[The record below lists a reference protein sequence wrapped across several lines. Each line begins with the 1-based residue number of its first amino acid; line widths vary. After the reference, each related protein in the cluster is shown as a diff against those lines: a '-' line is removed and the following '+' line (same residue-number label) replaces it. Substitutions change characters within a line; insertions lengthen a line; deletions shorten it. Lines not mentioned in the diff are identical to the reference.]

1 LTAVPEAA
9 VREQLERMLASKTFA
24 GSQRS
29 SVLLRFVVEETLQGR
44 AAYLKEYALGAEAL
58 GRGADFDPR
67 ADPIARVEAS
77 RLRSRLDL
85 YYAAEGA
92 RDAVAITLPKGGYAP
107 VFAERTVAADS
118 APNPSMQGD
127 SRSPRNRPAL
137 WFVLGA
143 AVAATV
149 VAAAAWRRTAEP
161 PALEPL
167 VQVDI
172 DLGGAG
178 VLGSEVGNDLAL
190 SPDGETLVFVALL
203 PDGSTRL
210 YARRLAELAAVEL
223 PGTIGARGPFFSP
236 DGRSVGFWAQGSL
249 KKTLVAGGSPVA
261 VVTASD
267 LQGASW
273 GENDEIIATLD
284 STGRLF
290 RVPADGGEP
299 VPVFEPAPGTN
310 ARWPQHL
317 PGGAILFTQARG
329 STASGVHV
337 VRLGDGASRELLPNG
352 TYGRYVPSGHLLYVD
367 RGTLLAASFDVAT
380 LTLSGTPTRVLDGVV
395 TSPSF
400 GFAQLAVANDGTLV
414 YQRTRGSGLTRMMW
428 LDGSTAPPVP
438 AVAEPGRYLWPRV
451 APDGR
456 RVAVALLEDSD
467 YDIWTYDLAAGTRS
481 RITSAEGNQ
490 GAAVWTPDG
499 RFLVYQSSTEGGIV
513 AVRTDAVDAGELLLG
528 GDDPRVP
535 WSFTADGS
543 RLAFHQL
550 SATSG
555 FDLWSAPLTSSAGG
569 LQAGE
574 PTRFYGTNVYETYP
588 TFSPD
593 GRWIAYGSNSSGIWE
608 VYVRAFPDDGREV
621 RVSTHGGR
629 IPAWTRAGTEL
640 LYETNDHQ
648 LMVASYA
655 VANGR
660 FVPSPPRSWSPVVLA
675 DTGVLANFDLA
686 PDGRVLALL
695 PTGDEAEPAH
705 DHATLVL
712 NLFDEL
718 ERIHPRP
725 GDRRRETPSASTR

>member
-1 LTAVPEAA
+1 LKAVPEVA

-24 GSQRS
+24 GRQRS

-58 GRGADFDPR
+58 GRGAEFDPR

-85 YYAAEGA
+85 YYATEGS
-92 RDAVAITLPKGGYAP
+92 RDRVVIALPKGGYAP

-118 APNPSMQGD
+118 PPSPSMHGD
-127 SRSPRNRPAL
+127 SRSQRNRPAL
-137 WFVLGA
+137 WFVLGTVV
-143 AVAATV
+143 VAAV
-149 VAAAAWRRTAEP
+149 VAAAAWRRTAES

-178 VLGSEVGNDLAL
+178 ALGSEVGNDLAL

-210 YARRLAELAAVEL
+210 YARRLAELTAIEL
-223 PGTIGARGPFFSP
+223 PGTVGARGPFFSP
-236 DGRSVGFWAQGSL
+236 DSRSVGFWAQGSL
-249 KKTLVAGGSPVA
+249 KKTLIAGGSPVA
-261 VVTASD
+261 IVTASD

-273 GENDEIIATLD
+273 GENNEIIATLD

-290 RVPADGGEP
+290 RVPADGGAP

-317 PGGAILFTQARG
+317 PGGAILFTQTRG
-329 STASGVHV
+329 GTASGVHV
-337 VRLGDGASRELLPNG
+337 VRPGDGTSRELLPNG
-352 TYGRYVPSGHLLYVD
+352 TYGRYLPSGHLLYVD
-367 RGTLLAASFDVAT
+367 RGTLLAAPFDVAT
-380 LTLSGTPTRVLDGVV
+380 LTLTGTPTRVLDGVV

-499 RFLVYQSSTEGGIV
+499 RFLVYQSSAEGGIV

-528 GDDPRVP
+528 GDDARVP

-543 RLAFHQL
+543 QLAFHQL

-555 FDLWSAPLTSSAGG
+555 FDLWSVPLTSSAGG

-629 IPAWTRAGTEL
+629 IPAWMRGSAEL

-648 LMVASYA
+648 LMVASYV
-655 VANGR
+655 VANGH
-660 FVPSPPRSWSPVVLA
+660 FVPSPPHSWSPVVLA

-695 PTGDEAEPAH
+695 PTGDQAEPAH

-718 ERIHPRP
+718 ERIHPAR
-725 GDRRRETPSASTR
+725 

>member
-1 LTAVPEAA
+1 VGDLAAAPEAA

-29 SVLLRFVVEETLQGR
+29 SALLRFVVEETLQGR
-44 AAYLKEYALGAEAL
+44 TAYLKEYALGAEAL
-58 GRGADFDPR
+58 GRGAGFDPR

-77 RLRSRLDL
+77 RLRSRLEL
-85 YYAAEGA
+85 YYATEGA
-92 RDAVAITLPKGGYAP
+92 RDPVAVTLPKGGYAP
-107 VFAERTVAADS
+107 TFAQRSLAADS
-118 APNPSMQGD
+118 SPTQTEPLHRA
-127 SRSPRNRPAL
+127 SRSRTSPGL
-137 WFVLGA
+137 WFALGA
-143 AVAATV
+143 A
-149 VAAAAWRRTAEP
+149 AAAAVVAVEVLRRTAEA

-172 DLGGAG
+172 DLGGGGA
-178 VLGSEVGNDLAL
+178 LGSEVGNDLAL
-190 SPDGETLVFVALL
+190 SPDGQTLVFVALL

-210 YARRLAELAAVEL
+210 YARRLAELTAVEL
-223 PGTIGARGPFFSP
+223 PGTVGARGPFFAP
-236 DGRSVGFWAQGSL
+236 DGGSVGFWAQGSL
-249 KKTLVAGGSPVA
+249 KRTLVAGGSPVA
-261 VVTASD
+261 IVTASD

-273 GENDEIIATLD
+273 GENDDIIATLD

-290 RVPADGGEP
+290 RVPMDGGEP
-299 VPVFEPAPGTN
+299 VPVFEPAAGTN

-317 PGGAILFTQARG
+317 PGGAILFPQTRG

-337 VRLGDGASRELLPNG
+337 VRLGESTSRELLPSG
-352 TYGRYVPSGHLLYVD
+352 TYGRYLSSGHLLYVD
-367 RGTLLAASFDVAT
+367 RGTLLAAPFDVAT
-380 LTLSGTPTRVLDGVV
+380 LTLAGTPARVLDGVV

-414 YQRTRGSGLTRMMW
+414 YQRTRGSGLTRLMW
-428 LDGSTAPPVP
+428 LDGSAAPVP

-456 RVAVALLEDSD
+456 RAAVALLEDSD
-467 YDIWTYDLAAGTRS
+467 YDIWIYDLAAGTRS

-490 GAAVWTPDG
+490 GAATWTPDG
-499 RFLVYQSSTEGGIV
+499 RFLVYQSAAEGGIV
-513 AVRTDAVDAGELLLG
+513 AARADVTDAGELLLG
-528 GDDPRVP
+528 GDEPRVP
-535 WSFTADGS
+535 WSFTADGA

-555 FDLWSAPLTSSAGG
+555 FDLWSVPLTSSAGG
-569 LQAGE
+569 LHADE
-574 PTRFYGTNVYETYP
+574 PVHFYGTNVYETYP

-593 GRWIAYGSNSSGIWE
+593 GRWIAYGSNSTGIWE

-629 IPAWTRAGTEL
+629 IPAWAHGEAEL

-695 PTGDEAEPAH
+695 PTGDEAEPAR
-705 DHATLVL
+705 DHVTLVL
-712 NLFDEL
+712 NFFDEL
-718 ERIHPRP
+718 ERIHP
-725 GDRRRETPSASTR
+725 EK